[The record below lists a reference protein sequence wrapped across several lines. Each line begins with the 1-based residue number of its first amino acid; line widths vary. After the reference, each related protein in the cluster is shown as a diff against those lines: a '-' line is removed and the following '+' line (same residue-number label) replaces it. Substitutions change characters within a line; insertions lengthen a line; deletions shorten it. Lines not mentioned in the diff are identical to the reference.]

1 MAFAGRDPGP
11 SRPALLILL
20 KTLSLLVLLT
30 FSSAAPPAASSPAA
44 VHNNNWAVLVCTS
57 RFCGFRFSVPNVA
70 VRGLEKQGRCYC
82 NDVSSAST
90 SVFRQTFWFNYRHM
104 ANTLSLYRTVKRLG
118 IPDERIILMLA
129 DDMACNPRNNY
140 PAQVFNNEN
149 HQLNLYGDNVEVD
162 YRGYE
167 VTVENFL
174 RVLTGR
180 HESAVPRSKRLLSD
194 EGSHILLYMTGH
206 GGDEFLKFQDNEEL
220 QSHDLADAVKQ
231 MKEKHRFKELLIM
244 VDTCQAATLF
254 SQLQSPGVLAIGSS
268 MKGENSYSHHLDSDI
283 GVSVVDRFTFHTLAF
298 FEKLNMYSN
307 ASLNSLF
314 NSYDPSML
322 LSTAYYRMD
331 LYKRAL
337 NEVPVTNFF
346 GSVMKTIHTDSAYT
360 GFLAAHDTETPLPTG
375 NDILDHVMLEDEAS
389 ARRSDIEE
397 MKPSALPLSSKYRD
411 VSRRSWGKS
420 AAEIRDA
427 FTSRRGNAQPSALMT
442 IDLLAKLIEEDSNL
456 LNENQAFFESV
467 ADEHTVN
474 RLTASKPRRY
484 STS

>member
-1 MAFAGRDPGP
+1 MAYARREHGP
-11 SRPALLILL
+11 PRPPPLFLLSILP
-20 KTLSLLVLLT
+20 LLVLFT
-30 FSSAAPPAASSPAA
+30 FSSAAAPPAAL
-44 VHNNNWAVLVCTS
+44 HNNNWAVLVCTS
-57 RFCGFRFSVPNVA
+57 R
-70 VRGLEKQGRCYC
+70 
-82 NDVSSAST
+82 
-90 SVFRQTFWFNYRHM
+90 FWFNYRHM

-180 HESAVPRSKRLLSD
+180 HESSVPRSKRLLSD

-268 MKGENSYSHHLDSDI
+268 KKGENSYSHHLDSDI
-283 GVSVVDRFTFHTLAF
+283 GV
-298 FEKLNMYSN
+298 SN

-331 LYKRAL
+331 LYERAL

-360 GFLAAHDTETPLPTG
+360 GFLAAREVETPLSMR
-375 NDILDHVMLEDEAS
+375 NNILDGAMLQNEAS
-389 ARRSDIEE
+389 TRRSSIEK
-397 MKPSALPLSSKYRD
+397 MKEAQL
-411 VSRRSWGKS
+411 RSDGWTEVLLEGKNS
-420 AAEIRDA
+420 D
-427 FTSRRGNAQPSALMT
+427 TVVMYGLGTMGV
-442 IDLLAKLIEEDSNL
+442 LLAI
-456 LNENQAFFESV
+456 
-467 ADEHTVN
+467 
-474 RLTASKPRRY
+474 
-484 STS
+484 STWLSMKAI

>member
-1 MAFAGRDPGP
+1 MSLIPRAAPAASMAFAGRDPAVIP
-11 SRPALLILL
+11 LL
-20 KTLSLLVLLT
+20 KMLPLLGLLAI
-30 FSSAAPPAASSPAA
+30 SSAAEPPAASSPSA

-57 RFCGFRFSVPNVA
+57 R
-70 VRGLEKQGRCYC
+70 
-82 NDVSSAST
+82 
-90 SVFRQTFWFNYRHM
+90 FWFNYRHM

-149 HQLNLYGDNVEVD
+149 HQINLYGDNVEVD

-231 MKEKHRFKELLIM
+231 MKKHRFKELLIM

-360 GFLAAHDTETPLPTG
+360 GFLAAHDAELPFSVG
-375 NDILDHVMLEDEAS
+375 NNILDHVMLQNEAS
-389 ARRSDIEE
+389 ARRSNIEE
-397 MKPSALPLSSKYRD
+397 MNEAQLTSHGWTEVLLEQLEGKNSD
-411 VSRRSWGKS
+411 VVVMYCLGTMG
-420 AAEIRDA
+420 I
-427 FTSRRGNAQPSALMT
+427 
-442 IDLLAKLIEEDSNL
+442 LLAI
-456 LNENQAFFESV
+456 
-467 ADEHTVN
+467 
-474 RLTASKPRRY
+474 
-484 STS
+484 STWLSM